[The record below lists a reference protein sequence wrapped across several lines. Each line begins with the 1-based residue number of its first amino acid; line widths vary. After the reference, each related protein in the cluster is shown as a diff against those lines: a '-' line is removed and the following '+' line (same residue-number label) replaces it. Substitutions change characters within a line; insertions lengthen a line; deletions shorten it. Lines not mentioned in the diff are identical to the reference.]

1 MLGSGA
7 ADGWPNPWCACG
19 SCRSALEQGVV
30 RGQTAAL
37 VDDRLLLEL
46 GPEAPRAALRHG
58 VSLAGVQL
66 ALVTHRHADH
76 HTASGWPWRTW
87 AGAGPLTL
95 LAPQAV
101 LDDAPLDAATTAVR
115 AVPGGQHL
123 LAGYAVGVLEAH
135 HPDGAVLY
143 DVTGPDGG
151 RLLWATDTGVLPA
164 AMVEQARDRAYDLV
178 LLELTGSAQPTHLS
192 LADWPAQVEQLR
204 AVGAVTS
211 RTQVVAIHLGHGNP
225 APDRLDELLR
235 SYGATAA
242 RDGDVLDTAGGH
254 RTLVLGGQ
262 SSGKSAHAESL
273 VRGDVV
279 YVATAPP
286 RPGDDD
292 WAERV
297 ARHAARRPA
306 GWRTVETGDVAG
318 MLREQRGPVLVDDLG
333 LWLVGVLDGHWD
345 SPDVRGVFD
354 DALAQL
360 ADAWSA
366 TRAQVVLVSPEVG
379 GGVVPTTRA
388 GRVFA
393 DLLGRAATALAD
405 RADEVVQ
412 VVAGQP
418 RRLR

>member
-7 ADGWPNPWCACG
+7 ADGWPNPWC
-19 SCRSALEQGVV
+19 SCASCTAALEQGVI
-30 RGQTAAL
+30 RGQTSAL
-37 VDDRLLLEL
+37 VDDRLLLDL
-46 GPEAPRAALRHG
+46 GPEAPRAAVRQG
-58 VSLAGVQL
+58 VSLAGVQV

-76 HTASGWPWRTW
+76 HAPAGWAWRTW
-87 AGAGPLTL
+87 AGAAPLSL

-101 LDDAPLDAATTAVR
+101 LDDAALDSATTPVV
-115 AVPGGQHL
+115 AVPGGRHQL
-123 LAGYAVGVLEAH
+123 GGFDVVVLAAN

-151 RLLWATDTGVLPA
+151 RLLWATDTGVLPDA
-164 AMVEQARDRAYDLV
+164 TVELARGRAYDLV
-178 LLELTGSAQPTHLS
+178 LLELSGSPLPSHLS
-192 LADWPAQVEQLR
+192 LADWPAQVERLR
-204 AVGAVTS
+204 AAGAVTD
-211 RTQVVAIHLGHGNP
+211 RTRVVAVHLGHGNP
-225 APDRLDELLR
+225 PPDRLDRLLV
-235 SYGATAA
+235 SYDASAA

-292 WAERV
+292 WADRV
-297 ARHAARRPA
+297 ARHAARRPEH
-306 GWRTVETGDVAG
+306 WRTVETGDVAG
-318 MLREQRGPVLVDDLG
+318 VLRSETGPVLVDDLG

-345 SPDVRGVFD
+345 SPGVRAVFD
-354 DALAQL
+354 AALAQL
-360 ADAWSA
+360 LEAWAA

-393 DLLGRAATALAD
+393 DLLGRAATALSGAS
-405 RADEVVQ
+405 DEVVQ

-418 RRLR
+418 RRFR